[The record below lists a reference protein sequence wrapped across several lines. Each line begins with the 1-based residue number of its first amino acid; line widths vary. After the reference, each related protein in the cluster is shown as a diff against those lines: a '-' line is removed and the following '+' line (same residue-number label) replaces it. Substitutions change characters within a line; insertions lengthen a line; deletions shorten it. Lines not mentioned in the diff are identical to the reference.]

1 MNFNDLKKTVIDF
14 FKSVKGRNCITLL
27 IFVAISTFFWLL
39 MALNDEL
46 QRDFELPVKFD
57 NVPPDVTLLTA
68 QPVVLNVS
76 LKDKGSSLMR
86 YGWGKP
92 PTVQFDF
99 NDVKAKNDRI
109 IINPLKI
116 NNAIRGIFGQA
127 TVVTLK
133 PDSVMIPFTRR
144 PGKIVKVKVITGD
157 ITTSGQYVVS
167 GAVRAETDTVR
178 LFASTKIPANL
189 RTVDTEPVNA
199 EYLND
204 TTRVQAR
211 IIPPE
216 GMIAIP
222 STVTVLIPVEPLVA
236 REVTVP
242 VDVINAPRG
251 KNIVTFPSTVKVS
264 FLMPMS
270 VYNNT
275 EESRFAVSANYAKRS
290 STTSRMP
297 LTITGSPNSFHNVE
311 LQTDSVEYLIEQHQ

>member
-27 IFVAISTFFWLL
+27 IFVAIATFFWVL

-46 QRDFELPVKFD
+46 QRDFELPVSFD
-57 NVPPDVTLLTA
+57 NVPSDVTLLNS

-76 LKDKGSSLMR
+76 LKDKGSSMIR

-99 NDVKAKNDRI
+99 NDVKAKNDKI

-127 TVVTLK
+127 TVVALK

-144 PGKIVKVKVITGD
+144 PGKIVKVRVETGD

-167 GAVRAETDTVR
+167 GNLRAETDTVR
-178 LFASTKIPANL
+178 LFSSTKIPANL
-189 RTVDTEPVNA
+189 RTVDTEPINA
-199 EYLND
+199 EYLTD
-204 TTRVQAR
+204 TTRIQAR

-222 STVTVLIPVEPLVA
+222 STVTVMIPVEPLVA
-236 REVTVP
+236 REITVP
-242 VDVINAPRG
+242 VEVANAPRG
-251 KNIVTFPSTVKVS
+251 KTVVTFPSSVKVS
-264 FLMPMS
+264 FLLPMS

-275 EESRFAVSANYAKRS
+275 DESRFVVSANYSKRS

-297 LTITGSPNSFHNVE
+297 LTISGAPTSYHNIE
-311 LQTDSVEYLIEQHQ
+311 LHTDSVEYLIEQHQ